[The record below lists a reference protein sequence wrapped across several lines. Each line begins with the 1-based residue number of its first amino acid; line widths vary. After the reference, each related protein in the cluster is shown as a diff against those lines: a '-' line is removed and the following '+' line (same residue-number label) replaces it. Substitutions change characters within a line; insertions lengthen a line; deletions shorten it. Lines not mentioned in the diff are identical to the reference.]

1 MPKAKPDQ
9 PQICI
14 VTITGVDRVGI
25 IAKLAIT
32 MAKANVNIVDVDQR
46 VMETTFVMTM
56 AVDVGK
62 ATVGM
67 AAIKRR
73 LDKVARQMQLAITIQ
88 DEHLFEAMHRI

>member
-1 MPKAKPDQ
+1 MPKSRPDQ

-14 VTITGVDRVGI
+14 VTITGADRVGI

-46 VMETTFVMTM
+46 VMENTFVMTM

-67 AAIKRR
+67 DAIKRR
-73 LDKVARQMQLAITIQ
+73 LDKVAREMQLAITVQ
-88 DEHLFEAMHRI
+88 DERLFEAMHRI